1 VAAGLAASTSEAS
14 RKIQQGGVRVDRER
28 VTDIRTRVPA
38 GAMVLLEVGRR
49 AVNVQLVSAP
59 GA

>member
-1 VAAGLAASTSEAS
+1 
-14 RKIQQGGVRVDRER
+14 

-38 GAMVLLEVGRR
+38 GGMVLLEVGRR